1 MNHPERPTV
10 PSPARGRLREAR
22 RIIVKVGSAVLTSN
36 GSGLQHDLLAGW
48 VAELAALVAAGRQV
62 VVVTSGAV
70 AEGVARLG
78 WGQRPTEVHRLQ
90 AAAAVGQTGLVQAWE
105 SAFQRHG
112 LPTAQVLLT
121 HADLSD
127 RQRYL
132 NARITLRTL
141 LEARVVPVINENDT
155 VATDEIRFGDNDTLS
170 ALVANLLE
178 ADLLIILTDQAGMYE
193 RDPRSDPTARLI
205 LETGVDDPGLE
216 AMAGE
221 GGAWG
226 RGGMRTK
233 VTAARLAARSGT
245 ATVIASGCEAG
256 ILPRVLAAQPV
267 GTLFVPSETRVAAR
281 KRWLAGGLKVRGEL
295 RLDAGAAAVLERA
308 GRSLLAVGVTEVI
321 GDFRRGELVICRDPE
336 GREVARGLANYSAE
350 EARSIRGQPS
360 DRIGQIL
367 GYVAEPELIHRD
379 NLVVGR

>member
-1 MNHPERPTV
+1 VSGHDLAPGPSRARERL
-10 PSPARGRLREAR
+10 AEAR
-22 RIIVKVGSAVLTSN
+22 RIVLKVGSAVLTCN
-36 GSGLQHDLLAGW
+36 GSGLQHELLAGW
-48 VAELAALVAAGRQV
+48 VAEVSALVEAGRQV
-62 VVVTSGAV
+62 AVVTSGAV

-78 WGQRPTEVHRLQ
+78 WGRRPTEVHRLQ
-90 AAAAVGQTGLVQAWE
+90 AAAAVGQSRLVQAWD

-112 LPTAQVLLT
+112 LPTAQILLT

-170 ALVANLLE
+170 ALVANLIE
-178 ADLLIILTDQAGMYE
+178 ADLLVILTDQAGMFD
-193 RDPRSDPTARLI
+193 RDPREDPQARLI
-205 LETGVDDPGLE
+205 SETGVDAQGLD

-245 ATVIASGCEAG
+245 ATVIASGRDPG
-256 ILPRVLAAQPV
+256 TVPRVLRSEPV

-295 RLDAGAAAVLERA
+295 RLDAGAAAVVRSA
-308 GRSLLAVGVTEVI
+308 GRSLLPVGVTEVT
-321 GDFRRGELVICRDPE
+321 GDFRRGELVVCRDPE
-336 GREVARGLANYSAE
+336 GREIARGLANYSAE
-350 EARSIRGQPS
+350 ETRLIRGQAS
-360 DRIGQIL
+360 DRIGEIL
-367 GYVAEPELIHRD
+367 GYVAEREIIHRD
-379 NLVVGR
+379 NLVVG